1 MNDTTIYRKIFC
13 DISRGYS
20 KIRIDDEP
28 ALIRHLT
35 THDQVDLEDIEKT
48 FFDKAKKRGLQE
60 EKEVLEQLAKD
71 EAWTKKEEQFID
83 RQTIYIQNL
92 HESKSQLLLKSQIDQ
107 QDSIIKEEQEKLSE
121 KIQEKE
127 GLLGSTCEKY
137 AKQRIN
143 DHYILKSFCR
153 DDNIDSPLY
162 SEEELNELPYSEISK
177 LIKAHNEHF
186 NVFSE
191 ENIQKTILQDFYYPY
206 MPFGE
211 DTMQFFGKPACN
223 LTHHQMKLII
233 FTRVFKSIFEN
244 NDNIPEKIRKD
255 PRALLDFASTSSK
268 GKEELERHAE
278 KGGASTIVGATKE
291 DYEYMGV
298 EEGGISVHKAAKEK
312 GGSLNMQDLID
323 MTGS

>member
-1 MNDTTIYRKIFC
+1 MKDSTLYRKVFC

-20 KIRIDDEP
+20 KIKIDDEP
-28 ALIRHLT
+28 AFIRHLT
-35 THDQVDLEDIEKT
+35 THDQVDLEDIEET
-48 FFDKAKKRGLQE
+48 FFKKAKKKGLQE
-60 EKEVLEQLAKD
+60 EKEVLEQLALD
-71 EAWTKKEEQFID
+71 DVWTKEDEKFID

-92 HESKSQLLLKSQIDQ
+92 HESKSQFILKSQIDQ
-107 QDSIIKEEQEKLSE
+107 QNSIIEEEQKKLSE
-121 KIQEKE
+121 KIQEKDA
-127 GLLGSTCEKY
+127 LLGSTCEKY

-143 DHYILKSFCR
+143 DHYILKSFCK
-153 DDNIDSPLY
+153 DGDVETPLY
-162 SEEELNELPYSEISK
+162 LEKELDDLAYSEIAK
-177 LIKAHNEHF
+177 LIKAHNDHF

-223 LTHHQMKLII
+223 L
-233 FTRVFKSIFEN
+233 EN

-255 PRALLDFASTSSK
+255 PKALLDFASTSTK
-268 GKEELERHAE
+268 GKDELEKHAE
-278 KGGASTIVGATKE
+278 KGGASTIVGASKE

-298 EEGGISVHKAAKEK
+298 EEGGVSMHKAAKEK